1 MILGIITKNQIL
13 NIGKEQDSF
22 ILEDLLCLCAE
33 VLLFCL
39 KTQTKK
45 EMEEIKCQK
54 NITFMSTDKGLKL
67 ASRYINSTG
76 EKKNTKS
83 I

>member
-1 MILGIITKNQIL
+1 MKIYYLLKKIRIIKI
-13 NIGKEQDSF
+13 
-22 ILEDLLCLCAE
+22 
-33 VLLFCL
+33 LLFCL

-54 NITFMSTDKGLKL
+54 NITFMSKGKRLKL
-67 ASRYINSTG
+67 VSRYIKSTD
-76 EKKNTKS
+76 ENENTKS